1 MKHLRERFPDL
12 WKADELPLAE
22 NGTRVRIGGSVI
34 CRQRPGTA
42 KGFVFVSLED
52 ESGVA
57 NAVVRPALF
66 EKERLTITQFP
77 ALIIEGVLQ
86 SKDGVIHLKADSI
99 RPLTDD
105 YLPDQQSHD
114 FH

>member
-1 MKHLRERFPDL
+1 M
-12 WKADELPLAE
+12 
-22 NGTRVRIGGSVI
+22 RIGGTVI

-42 KGFVFVSLED
+42 KGFMFLSLED

-77 ALIIEGVLQ
+77 ALIVEGLLQ
-86 SKDGVIHLKADSI
+86 SHEGVIHVKAETI
-99 RPLTDD
+99 RPLRDAE
-105 YLPDQQSHD
+105 LPAQSSHD